1 MWQKNHRR
9 LSLVLHG
16 KALGFAIMSAVSA
29 LCVGGVAQEQTAPG
43 QGPQPQSMQSL
54 PANPPAKDTPGELY
68 GKFFQLPVSGLVPG
82 NVHPKIDI
90 DNPEHDANA
99 VERGMKYYN
108 AFNCVG
114 CHAPNGGG
122 GMGPSLSN
130 NIFIYGDTP
139 GNIYMTLV
147 QGRPRGMPAWG
158 TVLPDNILWDLVA
171 YIRTISNEP
180 TTEWGRTFSKDSPK
194 VEHVPAEFLS
204 TSNPWKFT
212 QPFMKG
218 QQPKE

>member
-1 MWQKNHRR
+1 MTNRHWKTIG
-9 LSLVLHG
+9 V
-16 KALGFAIMSAVSA
+16 AAASAVTLA
-29 LCVGGVAQEQTAPG
+29 VLYVGGAAQQQAAVGQQQQAKTDIAP
-43 QGPQPQSMQSL
+43 PN
-54 PANPPAKDTPGELY
+54 PAEDTPGEKF

-90 DNPEHDANA
+90 QNPENDAQA
-99 VERGMKYYN
+99 VERGMKYFA

-122 GMGPSLSN
+122 GMGPALSN
-130 NIFIYGDTP
+130 KDFVYGGSP

-158 TVLPDNILWDLVA
+158 TILPDNILWDLVA
-171 YIRTISNEP
+171 YVRTISQEP
-180 TTEWGRTFSKDSPK
+180 TPEWGRTFSKDSPK
-194 VEHVPAEFLS
+194 IEQVPAEFQS
-204 TSNPWKFT
+204 TSTPWKFT

-218 QQPKE
+218 QQPKG

>member
-1 MWQKNHRR
+1 MTRKH
-9 LSLVLHG
+9 L
-16 KALGFAIMSAVSA
+16 KFIALAAASTAA
-29 LCVGGVAQEQTAPG
+29 LAALYAEGVAQQQVAVGQQQQGKVDIAP
-43 QGPQPQSMQSL
+43 PN
-54 PANPPAKDTPGELY
+54 PAEDTPGEKF
-68 GKFFQLPVSGLVPG
+68 GQFFQLPVSGLVPG

-90 DNPEHDANA
+90 KNPENDAQA
-99 VERGMKYYN
+99 VERGMKYFA

-114 CHAPNGGG
+114 CHAANGGG
-122 GMGPSLSN
+122 GMGPALSN
-130 NIFIYGDTP
+130 SDFVYGGSP

-171 YIRTISNEP
+171 YVRTISQEP

-194 VEHVPAEFLS
+194 IQQVPAEFQS
-204 TSNPWKFT
+204 TPYPWKFT

-218 QQPKE
+218 QQPRG